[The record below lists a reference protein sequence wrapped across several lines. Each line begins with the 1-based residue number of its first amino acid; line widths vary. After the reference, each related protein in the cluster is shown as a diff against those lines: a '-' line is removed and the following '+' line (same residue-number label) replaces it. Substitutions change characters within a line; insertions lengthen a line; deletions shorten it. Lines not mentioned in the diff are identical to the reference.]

1 MRLQILT
8 LFAAFA
14 TLSAY
19 AITPDDAADAIL
31 GRNADYISAVSSMET
46 QNLDADTFGNLPDPE
61 IEGGYML
68 APSGE
73 DNRWDVGVSYSM
85 EWPGV
90 YSARR
95 NMGKSLK
102 NENEAELNAFVATK
116 RLEILEKVEEYLYSE
131 RKLMLIRSMAA
142 ATDSLRLVTEM
153 AVRGNQ
159 MSRLDLAKVSL
170 EQGKINAS
178 LSSAEN
184 EKFKLIGEL
193 KVLNGGYDCSA
204 LLESIDDVDR
214 RPALYPKENYLSQI
228 NRNPEFLKKVA
239 DFESA
244 THNVKVAKAE
254 GLPSLKIG
262 YSHEFEDGIHFNG
275 ANLGVSIP
283 IFSNRGKTKAAKAN
297 ASAAEL
303 EMSLVSTRLESEV
316 SSLFEQIEALDNALK
331 TPDEIFSSTDYPA
344 LLLKA
349 LKGGEI
355 SVAEYL
361 QERSWFVESHF
372 EYLDLQ
378 YQRASAMRLL
388 QSITSSY

>member
-1 MRLQILT
+1 MT
-8 LFAAFA
+8 LCAAFA
-14 TLSAY
+14 THSAF
-19 AITPDDAADAIL
+19 AISPDEAADAIL
-31 GRNADYISAVSSMET
+31 GRNADYISAVSSLEAE
-46 QNLDADTFGNLPDPE
+46 NLDAATLGNLPDPE
-61 IEGGYML
+61 IEGAYKL

-95 NMGKSLK
+95 NMSKSLK
-102 NENEAELNAFVATK
+102 NENEAELNVFVAAK
-116 RLEILEKVEEYLYSE
+116 RLEILEKVEEYLYSC
-131 RKLMLIRSMAA
+131 RKLLLIHSMAA
-142 ATDSLRLVTEM
+142 ATDSLRLITEK

-170 EQGKINAS
+170 EQGKIRAS

-184 EKFKLIGEL
+184 EKFKLLGEL
-193 KVLNGGYDCSA
+193 KILNGGYDCSA
-204 LLESIDDVDR
+204 LLESIDNVDS
-214 RPALYPKENYLSQI
+214 RPTLYPKENYLSQI

-244 THNVKVAKAE
+244 TRNVKVAKAE

-262 YSHEFEDGIHFNG
+262 YSHDFEDGIHFNG

-283 IFSNRGKTKAAKAN
+283 IFSNRGKAKAAKAN

-303 EMSLVSTRLESEV
+303 EMSLISTRLESEV

-361 QERSWFVESHF
+361 QERNWFVESHF
-372 EYLDLQ
+372 DYLDLQ

-388 QSITSSY
+388 QSMTSSY